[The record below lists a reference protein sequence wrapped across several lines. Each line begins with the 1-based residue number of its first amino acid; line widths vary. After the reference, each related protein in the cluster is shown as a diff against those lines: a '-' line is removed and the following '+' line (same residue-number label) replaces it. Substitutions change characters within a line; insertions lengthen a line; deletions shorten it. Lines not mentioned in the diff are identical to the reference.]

1 MKKEIT
7 VTKEVDVKYIQ
18 VSAGVRY
25 WEDAEVNGV
34 EDKEGELIPFR
45 DGDNWTPIINV
56 DSGGILNW
64 PKGVVAK
71 IHYKVCDDGT
81 YGLLDEFQA
90 LIIER
95 DGYVPNILAPNGDGY
110 GDYIILNVNVDG
122 FVENWKPNL
131 DDFMD
136 GDTE

>member
-1 MKKEIT
+1 MKIEIT

-25 WEDAEVNGV
+25 WEDAEVNGI
-34 EDKEGELIPFR
+34 EDKNGDLIPFR
-45 DGDNWTPIINV
+45 DGDNWTPVINV
-56 DSGGILNW
+56 DTGEILNW
-64 PKGVVAK
+64 PKGTTAK

-95 DGYVPNILAPNGDGY
+95 DGYVPDILAPCGEGY
-110 GDYIILNVNVDG
+110 GDYIILNVNTDG
-122 FVENWKPNL
+122 FVENWKANL
-131 DDFMD
+131 DDFME
-136 GDTE
+136 GDTA